1 MSRAIVSVL
10 DPDQL
15 IQQVVDLIRDRFG
28 LYYVGLFLVDEAQEW
43 AVLRAGTGMAGK
55 AMLERN
61 HRIRVGAGM
70 IGWCVVNER
79 PRIALRAEMDD
90 ARLKNPDLPDTR
102 SEAAIPLRSR
112 GRVIGALTVQSEKPD
127 AFDEATIAVF
137 ETMADQV
144 AVAMDNAR
152 LFRESEQA
160 LESLNRAY
168 GQITKED
175 WYRLLQ
181 TRGDLGYSSYANGEI
196 TLEAGWQPELEQAAN
211 EGRTVEE
218 HTPKGKYATSIGVPI
233 KVRDTV
239 IGVIGGYKS
248 GPVTEWTEA
257 EKSFL
262 QEVAGVLSVALE
274 SARSYQQVQLAAQRE
289 RVAGEITA
297 RMRRSLEAETIL
309 RSTADEIRRSLNL
322 PEVTIQLGVPP
333 HSGVLAASTMP
344 AAEKKEDQG

>member
-1 MSRAIVSVL
+1 L

-15 IQQVVDLIRDRFG
+15 IQQVVDLIRERFG
-28 LYYVGLFLVDEAQEW
+28 LYYVGLFLVDEAQEY
-43 AVLRAGTGMAGK
+43 AVLRAGTGAAGK

-70 IGWCVVNER
+70 IGWCVANQR

-112 GRVIGALTVQSEKPD
+112 GRVIGALTVQSEKAD
-127 AFDEATIAVF
+127 AFDEATIVVF

-152 LFRESEQA
+152 LFRESQQA

-168 GQITKED
+168 GQITREE
-175 WYRLLQ
+175 WSRLLQ
-181 TRGDLGYSSYANGEI
+181 TRGDIGFSSFANGEI
-196 TLEAGWQPELEQAAN
+196 AVETAWQPELEQAVTR
-211 EGRTVEE
+211 GQTVEE
-218 HTPKGKYATSIGVPI
+218 SVSDGKYAAAIGVPI

-248 GPVTEWTEA
+248 GPVTEWSEA
-257 EKSFL
+257 EKIFL
-262 QEVAGVLSVALE
+262 QEVADVLSVALE
-274 SARSYQQVQLAAQRE
+274 SARSYQQIQLSALREQLVGEVTAAMRE
-289 RVAGEITA
+289 SLDIDQVLQIAAREMRQALDLAEVEI
-297 RMRRSLEAETIL
+297 RL
-309 RSTADEIRRSLNL
+309 RSAND
-322 PEVTIQLGVPP
+322 
-333 HSGVLAASTMP
+333 
-344 AAEKKEDQG
+344 KEEENVK